1 MRAMR
6 HRLELYS
13 ARIGS
18 PDLALSILPLRS
30 ASACFLG
37 LDPGGRS
44 VGGLDGRAAVQTT
57 PAFEALGT
65 AAMDEAEV
73 FLDADE
79 AHVAVSCHA

>member
-18 PDLALSILPLRS
+18 PDLARSILPLRS

-37 LDPGGRS
+37 LEPGALS
-44 VGGLDGRAAVQTT
+44 VGGRVGMR
-57 PAFEALGT
+57 PIG
-65 AAMDEAEV
+65 
-73 FLDADE
+73 
-79 AHVAVSCHA
+79 AHQKRTCRRYLRG